1 MGRAEKVAKLE
12 ALLERVQQRASLPRA
27 HESGQVTTRRRA
39 PVVELAPQRASSGIS
54 ASTLPPRPAPAIVPS
69 VPASSSRRTPIASPV
84 SAPVSP
90 RAFPI
95 EPVPEAI
102 EPLAAATVTI
112 PDAEPSPLP
121 VAATAALPSFGVP
134 REAFPT
140 PAAAVIAPQA
150 FSEKPLVRVNP
161 EMTAPVSAE
170 EVAAAAARM
179 NKVPTFPDAFPIDA
193 RQAANL
199 AAASATSA
207 AVAKSTSNV
216 SAEESVEVD
225 AVFPHSTPKFD
236 VGQPPKDVY
245 TEDGEEPTKPLMHPP
260 RTAPPKAAQ
269 QLAEPLPLPLPTS
282 AAAAVA
288 PATDVAKPR
297 PATIPFDAYPASRP
311 DVPPLSDPASPR
323 AMVVPREV
331 ENQPA
336 FLSNLRQPKEGGG
349 GALKWVVLLLVLVAA
364 AYGAYALGFL
374 KPLLG
379 EAPPK

>member
-39 PVVELAPQRASSGIS
+39 PVVELAPQRSSSGIT
-54 ASTLPPRPAPAIVPS
+54 ASTLPTRPAPAIVPS

-84 SAPVSP
+84 APPVSP
-90 RAFPI
+90 RAFPTAT
-95 EPVPEAI
+95 VPDVV
-102 EPLAAATVTI
+102 EPLAAATATI
-112 PDAEPSPLP
+112 PEPPP
-121 VAATAALPSFGVP
+121 VNTVGATAALPSFGVP

-140 PAAAVIAPQA
+140 PAATVIAPQA
-150 FSEKPLVRVNP
+150 ASEKPMLRVSP

-199 AAASATSA
+199 AASATSA

-216 SAEESVEVD
+216 SAEESVEVE
-225 AVFPHSTPKFD
+225 AVFPQSGPKFEPQFD
-236 VGQPPKDVY
+236 LAPPAKDVY

-269 QLAEPLPLPLPTS
+269 QLSEPVTAP
-282 AAAAVA
+282 V

-297 PATIPFDAYPASRP
+297 PATIPFDAYPASRA

-336 FLSNLRQPKEGGG
+336 FLSNLRQTKEGGG
-349 GALKWVVLLLVLVAA
+349 GGVLKWVVLLVVLVAA

>member
-27 HESGQVTTRRRA
+27 HESGQVSAARKRA
-39 PVVELAPQRASSGIS
+39 PVVDIAASRTSS
-54 ASTLPPRPAPAIVPS
+54 STASTLPTRPAPAIVPS
-69 VPASSSRRTPIASPV
+69 PVAPVASPRRTPIV
-84 SAPVSP
+84 SPVSP
-90 RAFPI
+90 RAFPTA
-95 EPVPEAI
+95 PSPEAI
-102 EPLAAATVTI
+102 EPLAASAASVSE
-112 PDAEPSPLP
+112 PDPSPVTT
-121 VAATAALPSFGVP
+121 VAATANLPILNVP
-134 REAFPT
+134 REALPT
-140 PAAAVIAPQA
+140 PAATVIHAQA
-150 FSEKPLVRVNP
+150 ASEKPAFRVNP

-179 NKVPTFPDAFPIDA
+179 NKVPTFPDAFPVDA

-199 AAASATSA
+199 AASATSA
-207 AVAKSTSNV
+207 AVAASTSNV
-216 SAEESVEVD
+216 SADESVEVE
-225 AVFPHSTPKFD
+225 AVFPASTPKFD
-236 VGQPPKDVY
+236 VGQPAKDVY
-245 TEDGEEPTKPLMHPP
+245 SEDIEEPTKPLMHPP
-260 RTAPPKAAQ
+260 RTAPVRAAQ
-269 QLAEPLPLPLPTS
+269 QLE
-282 AAAAVA
+282 
-288 PATDVAKPR
+288 PATPLGAADVAKPR
-297 PATIPFDAYPASRP
+297 PATIPFDAYPAPRA

-349 GALKWVVLLLVLVAA
+349 GGALKWILLLVILVAA